1 MRNPLSLAGVILLF
15 GMTAMTLSGR
25 QDRVGNGGVQDKFV
39 GAWRL
44 VALENQSPDGKT
56 SRIECCGMFVFTR
69 DGHAS
74 VQVMRRGS
82 EAQTTDAP
90 DQYSRGGYEATYRSY
105 VLDESA
111 HTFTL
116 HVKGSLMQPLIGKD
130 LPRSYEFSG
139 KQLIVKSTRPEE
151 HWRVAWEHY

>member
-1 MRNPLSLAGVILLF
+1 MKKLLSLAAVSLF
-15 GMTAMTLSGR
+15 IGMTAMTLSGR
-25 QDRVGNGGVQDKFV
+25 QDRTGDERAQDKFA

-44 VALENQSPDGKT
+44 VALENQGPDGKT

-82 EAQTTDAP
+82 EAQTTAP
-90 DQYSRGGYEATYRSY
+90 DQYSLSGYEATYGSYTIDERS
-105 VLDESA
+105 
-111 HTFTL
+111 HTFTF
-116 HVKGSLMQPLIGKD
+116 HVDGSLTQALVGRD
-130 LPRSYEFSG
+130 LPRTYEFSG
-139 KQLIVKSTRPEE
+139 KQLIVKSTHPEE

>member
-15 GMTAMTLSGR
+15 GMTATTLSGR
-25 QDRVGNGGVQDKFV
+25 KDRVGNGGVQDKFV

-82 EAQTTDAP
+82 EAQNAAAP
-90 DQYSRGGYEATYRSY
+90 DQYSRGGYEATYGSY
-105 VLDESA
+105 VIDESA
-111 HTFTL
+111 HTFTF
-116 HVKGSLMQPLIGKD
+116 HVEGSLMQPLIGKD

>member
-1 MRNPLSLAGVILLF
+1 MKKLRPLAVLSLFI
-15 GMTAMTLSGR
+15 GMTAMTLSCR
-25 QDRVGNGGVQDKFV
+25 QDRSGNEGAQEKFV

-44 VALENQSPDGKT
+44 VGLENQGPDGKT

-82 EAQTTDAP
+82 EAQTTAAP
-90 DQYSRGGYEATYRSY
+90 DQYSRGGYEATYGSY
-105 VLDESA
+105 VIDESA
-111 HTFTL
+111 HTFTFR
-116 HVKGSLMQPLIGKD
+116 VDGSLMEPIIGRD
-130 LPRSYEFSG
+130 LTRSYEFSG

>member
-25 QDRVGNGGVQDKFV
+25 QDRVGNGEVQDKFV

-82 EAQTTDAP
+82 EAQMRPRQTNI
-90 DQYSRGGYEATYRSY
+90 REA
-105 VLDESA
+105 A
-111 HTFTL
+111 
-116 HVKGSLMQPLIGKD
+116 
-130 LPRSYEFSG
+130 
-139 KQLIVKSTRPEE
+139 TRPPMA
-151 HWRVAWEHY
+151 VM

>member
-1 MRNPLSLAGVILLF
+1 VKKLRTLAVVSLLI

-25 QDRVGNGGVQDKFV
+25 QDRSGNEGAQEKFV

-44 VALENQSPDGKT
+44 VALENQGPDGKT

-82 EAQTTDAP
+82 EAQTAAAP
-90 DQYSRGGYEATYRSY
+90 DQYSRGDYEATYGSY
-105 VLDESA
+105 VIDESK
-111 HTFTL
+111 HTFTF
-116 HVKGSLMQPLIGKD
+116 HVEGSLMEPLIGRD
-130 LPRSYEFSG
+130 LPRFYEFSG
-139 KQLIVKSTRPEE
+139 KQLIVKSIRPEE
-151 HWRVAWEHY
+151 HWRVAWERY

>member
-1 MRNPLSLAGVILLF
+1 MKKLLSLAGVILLF

-25 QDRVGNGGVQDKFV
+25 QDRVGNGEVQDKFV

-44 VALENQSPDGKT
+44 VALENQGPDGKT

-82 EAQTTDAP
+82 EAQTTAAP
-90 DQYSRGGYEATYRSY
+90 DQYSRGGYEATYGSY
-105 VLDESA
+105 VIDESA
-111 HTFTL
+111 HTFTF
-116 HVKGSLMQPLIGKD
+116 HVEGSLMQPLIGKD

>member
-1 MRNPLSLAGVILLF
+1 MKKLRRLAVVSLF
-15 GMTAMTLSGR
+15 MWMTAMTLSGR
-25 QDRVGNGGVQDKFV
+25 QDRAGNDRAQDKFV

-44 VALENQSPDGKT
+44 VALEDQGQDGKT

-82 EAQTTDAP
+82 EAQTAAAP
-90 DQYSRGGYEATYRSY
+90 DQYSSGGYEATYGSY
-105 VLDESA
+105 VIDENA

-116 HVKGSLMQPLIGKD
+116 HVEGSLMQPLVGRD

-151 HWRVAWEHY
+151 HWRVFWEHY

>member
-25 QDRVGNGGVQDKFV
+25 QDRVGNGEVQDKFV

-82 EAQTTDAP
+82 EAQNADAP
-90 DQYSRGGYEATYRSY
+90 DQYSRGGYEATYGSY
-105 VLDESA
+105 VIDESA
-111 HTFTL
+111 HTFTF
-116 HVKGSLMQPLIGKD
+116 HVEGSLMQPLIGKD